1 MYGLCVHFCLLSSL
15 LQQVDVLADLLDSA
29 TEYVTLC
36 SMFLAKLSSQLVPVE
51 GDCEALHEVGGDLR
65 PAHHLE
71 PLLVVGGA
79 GGVLHAVPHL
89 LCNTRDHGDTST
101 ALVVQDQGTRN
112 KGHTIT
118 QTYSWTE

>member
-1 MYGLCVHFCLLSSL
+1 
-15 LQQVDVLADLLDSA
+15 
-29 TEYVTLC
+29 
-36 SMFLAKLSSQLVPVE
+36 MFLAKLSSQLVPVE
-51 GDCEALHEVGGDLR
+51 GDGEALHEVGGDLR

-101 ALVVQDQGTRN
+101 ALVVQDAEQETRFTKTDNWN
-112 KGHTIT
+112 KKTKDMDRQKCT
-118 QTYSWTE
+118 NEK

>member
-1 MYGLCVHFCLLSSL
+1 
-15 LQQVDVLADLLDSA
+15 
-29 TEYVTLC
+29 
-36 SMFLAKLSSQLVPVE
+36 MFLAKLGSQLVPVE
-51 GDCEALHEVGGDLR
+51 GDGEALHEVGGDLR

-112 KGHTIT
+112 KVHKNG
-118 QTYSWTE
+118 QLEQKD